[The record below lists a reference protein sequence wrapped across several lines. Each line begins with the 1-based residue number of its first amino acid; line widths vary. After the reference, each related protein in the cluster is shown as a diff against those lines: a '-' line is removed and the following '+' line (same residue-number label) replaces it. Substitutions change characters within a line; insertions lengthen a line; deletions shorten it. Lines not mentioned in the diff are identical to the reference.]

1 MSRAITAVAA
11 IVVAIVTLVVMK
23 RTSVASLFAAD
34 VRVRRAAA
42 CSNKAFFDSA
52 YTVTA
57 FAASQIAVV
66 AGNFLKSEQ
75 VTSRV
80 PEPRVFEPKSVASPL
95 VSKVRRFFVAAAAN
109 PFVLKAILFD
119 YAFC

>member
-1 MSRAITAVAA
+1 MPAVVDIVSTYFCTHADMSRGTLQSLVACLHVSRAITAVAA
-11 IVVAIVTLVVMK
+11 IVVAIVTLIVVK
-23 RTSVASLFAAD
+23 RASVASLFAAD

-52 YTVTA
+52 YTVAA

-75 VTSRV
+75 VASRV
-80 PEPRVFEPKSVASPL
+80 P
-95 VSKVRRFFVAAAAN
+95 
-109 PFVLKAILFD
+109 
-119 YAFC
+119 